1 MAHTDVVLQGV
12 LYNIGFPLIVLLI
25 IAKISQKW
33 VRYCFAAFNAAI
45 LTRVGKRYTRRM
57 HKYKAELFADM
68 SEDADKSGRPLRI
81 LDVGSGAG
89 SNFKYFP
96 ANSDVIC
103 VEPNDKFESY
113 LRKSVAEN
121 SSHTHLKEFI
131 VGYAED
137 MATIPSDSIDA
148 AVCTLVLCNVDDIDQ
163 SLSEIKRVLKTV
175 CVNPIEYR
183 CCNIQT
189 HAHLICKLNIC
200 EVDIGNQ
207 WQCSITI
214 WHLRFHSFLEYLGA

>member
-1 MAHTDVVLQGV
+1 
-12 LYNIGFPLIVLLI
+12 
-25 IAKISQKW
+25 
-33 VRYCFAAFNAAI
+33 
-45 LTRVGKRYTRRM
+45 M

-163 SLSEIKRVLKTV
+163 SLSEIKRVLKTGGKLYYMEHV
-175 CVNPIEYR
+175 CADTSTWTYLAQRLVSPLWQHTIGSGCRFTQKTWLHVENAGFRRVSQRRFIAYEMGCRRFLLRP
-183 CCNIQT
+183 
-189 HAHLICKLNIC
+189 HL
-200 EVDIGNQ
+200 
-207 WQCSITI
+207 
-214 WHLRFHSFLEYLGA
+214 LGIATK